1 MELLQN
7 INASLRMLCSFVFS
21 ANKKIMVAIMRSTKT
36 NAMEAIMK
44 KFMGIATAAV
54 FGLGIFT
61 TSAKAET
68 IVTTDVLNV
77 RENPTTESQVVGK
90 LLDGYKVNVLHTENG
105 WSKVKLN
112 SGKEA
117 FISADYT
124 KDTYYVTANVLN
136 VRAGANTDS
145 EILGKLKKDDVIET
159 TNQVQN
165 DWIQFEYNGQTAYV
179 HVPYLTGKAPVKVQ
193 PVVKAEKVTNVQ
205 DTAKVREAVKAQEAA
220 EAQAKTKAQ
229 EAAKARE
236 AVKAQEAAEAQ
247 ATAKAG
253 EVAKAQETAKAQE
266 AAEAQAAAKAQEV
279 AKAREAA
286 KAQEVAK
293 AREAAKAQE
302 AAEAQAAAKAQEAA
316 KAREA
321 AEAQAA
327 KAQEAAEAR
336 EAAKAQEAAEAR
348 EAAKA
353 QEAAKAR
360 EAAKAQKPATQ
371 QPVAKETETSAP
383 SSSRELRVEATAYTA
398 DPLENGYKAGDQ
410 VKSAM
415 GHNLT
420 ANPNMKLIAVD
431 PSVIPLGS
439 KVWVEGYGVAIAGDT
454 GGAIKGN
461 KIDVLMPDKGT
472 SSNWGRKTV
481 TVKVLN

>member
-1 MELLQN
+1 
-7 INASLRMLCSFVFS
+7 
-21 ANKKIMVAIMRSTKT
+21 MRSTKT

-77 RENPTTESQVVGK
+77 RENPTTESKVVGK

-145 EILGKLKKDDVIET
+145 EILGKLKQDDVIET
-159 TNQVQN
+159 THQVQN
-165 DWIQFEYNGQTAYV
+165 DWIQFEYNGKTAYV

-193 PVVKAEKVTNVQ
+193 PVVKAEKTTKVQ
-205 DTAKVREAVKAQEAA
+205 DTAKAVEATKAREVAETQAKAKAEEATKAREAA
-220 EAQAKTKAQ
+220 EAQAEAKAQ

-236 AVKAQEAAEAQ
+236 AAKAGAEAKAQAAAEAQ
-247 ATAKAG
+247 AEAKA
-253 EVAKAQETAKAQE
+253 EE
-266 AAEAQAAAKAQEV
+266 A
-279 AKAREAA
+279 
-286 KAQEVAK
+286 AK

-302 AAEAQAAAKAQEAA
+302 AAEAQAEAKAEEAAKAREAAKAQEAA
-316 KAREA
+316 K
-321 AEAQAA
+321 
-327 KAQEAAEAR
+327 AR

-353 QEAAKAR
+353 QEAAEAR

-383 SSSRELRVEATAYTA
+383 SSSRELRVVATAYTA

-410 VKSAM
+410 VKSAL

>member
-7 INASLRMLCSFVFS
+7 INAPLRKLCNSMFF

-77 RENPTTESQVVGK
+77 RENPTTESKVVGK

-145 EILGKLKKDDVIET
+145 EILGKLKQDDVIET
-159 TNQVQN
+159 THQVEN
-165 DWIQFEYNGQTAYV
+165 DWIQFEYNGKTAYV

-193 PVVKAEKVTNVQ
+193 PAVKVEKTTKVQ
-205 DTAKVREAVKAQEAA
+205 DTAKTVAATKAREVAETQAKAQEA
-220 EAQAKTKAQ
+220 TKA
-229 EAAKARE
+229 R
-236 AVKAQEAAEAQ
+236 
-247 ATAKAG
+247 
-253 EVAKAQETAKAQE
+253 E
-266 AAEAQAAAKAQEV
+266 AAEAQAAAKAE
-279 AKAREAA
+279 E
-286 KAQEVAK
+286 
-293 AREAAKAQE
+293 
-302 AAEAQAAAKAQEAA
+302 AAKAQEAA

-321 AEAQAA
+321 AEAQAEA
-327 KAQEAAEAR
+327 KAQEAAKAR
-336 EAAKAQEAAEAR
+336 EAAKAQEAAEAQA
-348 EAAKA
+348 AAKA

-383 SSSRELRVEATAYTA
+383 SSSRELRVVATAYTA

>member
-1 MELLQN
+1 
-7 INASLRMLCSFVFS
+7 
-21 ANKKIMVAIMRSTKT
+21 
-36 NAMEAIMK
+36 MK

-77 RENPTTESQVVGK
+77 RENPTTESKVVGK

-105 WSKVKLN
+105 WSKVQLN

-159 TNQVQN
+159 THQVQN
-165 DWIQFEYNGQTAYV
+165 DWIQFEYNGKTAYV

-193 PVVKAEKVTNVQ
+193 PVAKVEKTTTVQ
-205 DTAKVREAVKAQEAA
+205 DTAKVREAAKAQEVAETQAKAKAQEATKAREAA
-220 EAQAKTKAQ
+220 EAQAEVKAQ

-236 AVKAQEAAEAQ
+236 AAKAQAEAKAQADAEAQAETKAQEA
-247 ATAKAG
+247 
-253 EVAKAQETAKAQE
+253 
-266 AAEAQAAAKAQEV
+266 
-279 AKAREAA
+279 
-286 KAQEVAK
+286 AK

-316 KAREA
+316 KAQ
-321 AEAQAA
+321 AEA
-327 KAQEAAEAR
+327 KAQADAEAR
-336 EAAKAQEAAEAR
+336 EAAKAQEAAAEAR
-348 EAAKA
+348 KAAKA
-353 QEAAKAR
+353 QEAADR
-360 EAAKAQKPATQ
+360 EAANKVQKPATQ
-371 QPVAKETETSAP
+371 QPVAKETEKNTQ
-383 SSSRELRVEATAYTA
+383 SSSREFQVVATAYTA

-410 VKSAM
+410 VKSAL

-472 SSNWGRKTV
+472 SSSWGRKTV

>member
-7 INASLRMLCSFVFS
+7 INAPLRKLCNFMFF

-77 RENPTTESQVVGK
+77 RENPTTESKVVGK

-105 WSKVKLN
+105 WSKVQLN

-159 TNQVQN
+159 THQVQN
-165 DWIQFEYNGQTAYV
+165 DWIQFEYNGKTAYV

-193 PVVKAEKVTNVQ
+193 PVAKVEKTTTVQ
-205 DTAKVREAVKAQEAA
+205 DTAKAQEVAKTQAKAQEATKAREAA
-220 EAQAKTKAQ
+220 EAQAEVKAQ

-236 AVKAQEAAEAQ
+236 AAKAQEEASAQADAEAQAETKAQEA
-247 ATAKAG
+247 
-253 EVAKAQETAKAQE
+253 
-266 AAEAQAAAKAQEV
+266 
-279 AKAREAA
+279 
-286 KAQEVAK
+286 AK

-316 KAREA
+316 KAQ
-321 AEAQAA
+321 AEA
-327 KAQEAAEAR
+327 KAQADAEAR
-336 EAAKAQEAAEAR
+336 EAAKAQEAAVEAR
-348 EAAKA
+348 KAAKA
-353 QEAAKAR
+353 QEAADRKAAKAQEAADR
-360 EAAKAQKPATQ
+360 EAANKVQKPATQ
-371 QPVAKETETSAP
+371 QPVAKETEKNTQ
-383 SSSRELRVEATAYTA
+383 SSSREFQVVATAYTA

-410 VKSAM
+410 VKSAL

-472 SSNWGRKTV
+472 SSSWGRKTV

>member
-145 EILGKLKKDDVIET
+145 EILGKLKQDDVIET
-159 TNQVQN
+159 THEVQN
-165 DWIQFEYNGQTAYV
+165 DWIQFEYNGKTAYV

-193 PVVKAEKVTNVQ
+193 PAVKVEKAIKVQ
-205 DTAKVREAVKAQEAA
+205 DTAKVREAVKAGELAETQAKAKAQEATKAREAA
-220 EAQAKTKAQ
+220 EAQAEVKAQ

-236 AVKAQEAAEAQ
+236 AAKAQAEVKAQADAEAQ
-247 ATAKAG
+247 A
-253 EVAKAQETAKAQE
+253 EAKAQE
-266 AAEAQAAAKAQEV
+266 A
-279 AKAREAA
+279 
-286 KAQEVAK
+286 AK

-321 AEAQAA
+321 AKAQAD
-327 KAQEAAEAR
+327 AEAR
-336 EAAKAQEAAEAR
+336 EAAKAQEAAAEAR
-348 EAAKA
+348 KAAKA
-353 QEAAKAR
+353 QEAADR
-360 EAAKAQKPATQ
+360 EAANKAQKPATQ
-371 QPVAKETETSAP
+371 QPVAKETEKNTQ
-383 SSSRELRVEATAYTA
+383 SSSREFQVVATAYTA

-472 SSNWGRKTV
+472 SSNWGRQTV
-481 TVKVLN
+481 TVKILN

>member
-7 INASLRMLCSFVFS
+7 INAPLRKLCNFMFF

-77 RENPTTESQVVGK
+77 RENPTTESKVVGK

-105 WSKVKLN
+105 WSKVQLN

-159 TNQVQN
+159 THQVQN
-165 DWIQFEYNGQTAYV
+165 DWIQFEYNGKTAYV

-193 PVVKAEKVTNVQ
+193 PVAKVEKTTTVQ
-205 DTAKVREAVKAQEAA
+205 DTAKVSETVKVQEVIKTKEAPKTSEANQATENARKVAEQKAEQKAEQEQENAKLAQQKAA
-220 EAQAKTKAQ
+220 EQKAEQEQENAKLAQQK
-229 EAAKARE
+229 
-236 AVKAQEAAEAQ
+236 AAEQKAEQEQENARKLAQ
-247 ATAKAG
+247 QK
-253 EVAKAQETAKAQE
+253 
-266 AAEAQAAAKAQEV
+266 AAEQEQENARKLAQQK
-279 AKAREAA
+279 
-286 KAQEVAK
+286 
-293 AREAAKAQE
+293 
-302 AAEAQAAAKAQEAA
+302 AAEQKAKQEQENAKLAQQKV
-316 KAREA
+316 
-321 AEAQAA
+321 AE
-327 KAQEAAEAR
+327 
-336 EAAKAQEAAEAR
+336 
-348 EAAKA
+348 
-353 QEAAKAR
+353 
-360 EAAKAQKPATQ
+360 QKEK
-371 QPVAKETETSAP
+371 QPVAKETEKNTQ
-383 SSSRELRVEATAYTA
+383 SSSREFQVVATAYTA

-410 VKSAM
+410 VKSAL

-472 SSNWGRKTV
+472 SSSWGRKTV

>member
-1 MELLQN
+1 
-7 INASLRMLCSFVFS
+7 
-21 ANKKIMVAIMRSTKT
+21 
-36 NAMEAIMK
+36 MK

-77 RENPTTESQVVGK
+77 RENPTTESKVVGK

-145 EILGKLKKDDVIET
+145 EILGKLKQDDVIET
-159 TNQVQN
+159 THEVQN
-165 DWIQFEYNGQTAYV
+165 DWIQFEYNGKTAYV

-193 PVVKAEKVTNVQ
+193 PAVKVEKAIKVQ
-205 DTAKVREAVKAQEAA
+205 DTAKVREAVKAGEVAETQAKAKAEEATKAREVA
-220 EAQAKTKAQ
+220 EAQAEVKAQ

-236 AVKAQEAAEAQ
+236 EAKAQADAEAQ
-247 ATAKAG
+247 AEAKA
-253 EVAKAQETAKAQE
+253 EEAAKAREEAK
-266 AAEAQAAAKAQEV
+266 AQAAAEV
-279 AKAREAA
+279 
-286 KAQEVAK
+286 
-293 AREAAKAQE
+293 
-302 AAEAQAAAKAQEAA
+302 QAAAKAQEAA

-321 AEAQAA
+321 AKAQAD
-327 KAQEAAEAR
+327 AEAR

-348 EAAKA
+348 ETAKA
-353 QEAAKAR
+353 Q

-371 QPVAKETETSAP
+371 KPVAKETETSTP
-383 SSSRELRVEATAYTA
+383 SSSRELRVVATAYTA

-410 VKSAM
+410 VKSAL

-481 TVKVLN
+481 TVKILN

>member
-7 INASLRMLCSFVFS
+7 INDPLRKLCNFMFF

-77 RENPTTESQVVGK
+77 RENPTTESKVVGK

-145 EILGKLKKDDVIET
+145 EILGKLKQDDVIET
-159 TNQVQN
+159 THQVEN
-165 DWIQFEYNGQTAYV
+165 DWIQFEYNGKTAYV

-193 PVVKAEKVTNVQ
+193 PAVKVEKTTKVQ
-205 DTAKVREAVKAQEAA
+205 DTAKTVAATKAREVAETQAKAQEA
-220 EAQAKTKAQ
+220 TKA
-229 EAAKARE
+229 R
-236 AVKAQEAAEAQ
+236 
-247 ATAKAG
+247 
-253 EVAKAQETAKAQE
+253 E
-266 AAEAQAAAKAQEV
+266 AAEAQAAAKAEEA
-279 AKAREAA
+279 AKARE
-286 KAQEVAK
+286 
-293 AREAAKAQE
+293 
-302 AAEAQAAAKAQEAA
+302 AAKAQEAA

-321 AEAQAA
+321 AEAQAEA
-327 KAQEAAEAR
+327 KAQEAAKAR
-336 EAAKAQEAAEAR
+336 EAAKAQEAAEAQAEAKAQEAAKAR
-348 EAAKA
+348 EAAKAQEAAEAQAAAKA

-383 SSSRELRVEATAYTA
+383 SSSRELRVVATAYTA

>member
-1 MELLQN
+1 
-7 INASLRMLCSFVFS
+7 
-21 ANKKIMVAIMRSTKT
+21 MRSTKT

-77 RENPTTESQVVGK
+77 RENPTTESKVVGK

-145 EILGKLKKDDVIET
+145 EILGKLKQDDVIET
-159 TNQVQN
+159 THEVQN
-165 DWIQFEYNGQTAYV
+165 DWIQFEYNGKTAYV

-193 PVVKAEKVTNVQ
+193 PAVKVEKAIKVQ
-205 DTAKVREAVKAQEAA
+205 DTAKVREAVKAGEVAETQAKAKAEEATKAREVA
-220 EAQAKTKAQ
+220 EAQAEVKAQ

-236 AVKAQEAAEAQ
+236 EAKAQASAKAQADAEAQ
-247 ATAKAG
+247 A
-253 EVAKAQETAKAQE
+253 
-266 AAEAQAAAKAQEV
+266 EAQAEAKAE
-279 AKAREAA
+279 EAA
-286 KAQEVAK
+286 KAQA
-293 AREAAKAQE
+293 
-302 AAEAQAAAKAQEAA
+302 AAEVQAAAKAQEAA

-321 AEAQAA
+321 AKAQAD
-327 KAQEAAEAR
+327 AEAR

-348 EAAKA
+348 ETAKA
-353 QEAAKAR
+353 Q

-371 QPVAKETETSAP
+371 KPVAKETETSTP
-383 SSSRELRVEATAYTA
+383 SSSRELRVVATAYTA

-410 VKSAM
+410 VKSAL

-481 TVKVLN
+481 TVKILN

>member
-1 MELLQN
+1 
-7 INASLRMLCSFVFS
+7 
-21 ANKKIMVAIMRSTKT
+21 
-36 NAMEAIMK
+36 MK

-77 RENPTTESQVVGK
+77 RENPTTESKVVGK

-145 EILGKLKKDDVIET
+145 EILGKLKQDDVIET
-159 TNQVQN
+159 THQVEN
-165 DWIQFEYNGQTAYV
+165 DWIQFEYNGKTAYV

-193 PVVKAEKVTNVQ
+193 PAVKVEKTTKVQ
-205 DTAKVREAVKAQEAA
+205 DTAKTVAATKAREVAETQAKAQEA
-220 EAQAKTKAQ
+220 TKA
-229 EAAKARE
+229 R
-236 AVKAQEAAEAQ
+236 
-247 ATAKAG
+247 
-253 EVAKAQETAKAQE
+253 E
-266 AAEAQAAAKAQEV
+266 AAEAQAAAKAEEA

-286 KAQEVAK
+286 KAQAEAKAQAAAEAQAEAKAQEAAK

-316 KAREA
+316 KAP
-321 AEAQAA
+321 
-327 KAQEAAEAR
+327 
-336 EAAKAQEAAEAR
+336 EAAKAQEAAE
-348 EAAKA
+348 A

-371 QPVAKETETSAP
+371 QPVVKETETSAP
-383 SSSRELRVEATAYTA
+383 SSSRELRVVATAYTA

>member
-7 INASLRMLCSFVFS
+7 INAPLRKLCNFMFF

-77 RENPTTESQVVGK
+77 RENPTTESKVVGK

-105 WSKVKLN
+105 WSKVQLN

-136 VRAGANTDS
+136 VRASANTDS

-159 TNQVQN
+159 AHQVQN
-165 DWIQFEYNGQTAYV
+165 DWIQFEYNGKTAYV

-193 PVVKAEKVTNVQ
+193 PVAKVEKTTNVQ
-205 DTAKVREAVKAQEAA
+205 DTAKVREAVKAQEVAETQAKAKAQEATKAREAA
-220 EAQAKTKAQ
+220 EAQAEVKAQ

-236 AVKAQEAAEAQ
+236 AAKAQAEAKAQADAEAQAETKAQEA
-247 ATAKAG
+247 
-253 EVAKAQETAKAQE
+253 
-266 AAEAQAAAKAQEV
+266 
-279 AKAREAA
+279 
-286 KAQEVAK
+286 AK

-316 KAREA
+316 
-321 AEAQAA
+321 
-327 KAQEAAEAR
+327 EAR
-336 EAAKAQEAAEAR
+336 EAAKAQEA
-348 EAAKA
+348 KA
-353 QEAAKAR
+353 QEAAEAR

-383 SSSRELRVEATAYTA
+383 SSSRELRVVATAYTA

-410 VKSAM
+410 VKSAL

-472 SSNWGRKTV
+472 SSSWGRKTV

>member
-7 INASLRMLCSFVFS
+7 INDPLRMLCSFVFS

-145 EILGKLKKDDVIET
+145 EILGKLKQDDVIET
-159 TNQVQN
+159 THQVQN
-165 DWIQFEYNGQTAYV
+165 DWIQFEYNGKTAYV

-193 PVVKAEKVTNVQ
+193 PAVKVEKTIKVQ
-205 DTAKVREAVKAQEAA
+205 DTAKAVEA
-220 EAQAKTKAQ
+220 T
-229 EAAKARE
+229 KARE
-236 AVKAQEAAEAQ
+236 VAETQ
-247 ATAKAG
+247 AKAK
-253 EVAKAQETAKAQE
+253 VVE
-266 AAEAQAAAKAQEV
+266 AT
-279 AKAREAA
+279 KAR
-286 KAQEVAK
+286 
-293 AREAAKAQE
+293 E

-321 AEAQAA
+321 AKAQAEAKAQAAAEAQAEAKAQEAAKAREAA
-327 KAQEAAEAR
+327 KAQEAAEAQAEAKAQEAAKAR

-353 QEAAKAR
+353 QEAAEAR

-383 SSSRELRVEATAYTA
+383 SSSRELQVVATAYTA

-410 VKSAM
+410 VKSAL

-454 GGAIKGN
+454 GGAIKGH

>member
-1 MELLQN
+1 
-7 INASLRMLCSFVFS
+7 
-21 ANKKIMVAIMRSTKT
+21 
-36 NAMEAIMK
+36 MK

-68 IVTTDVLNV
+68 FVTTDVLNV
-77 RENPTTESQVVGK
+77 RENPTTESKVVGK

-145 EILGKLKKDDVIET
+145 EILGKLKQDDVIET
-159 TNQVQN
+159 THQVEN
-165 DWIQFEYNGQTAYV
+165 GWIQFEYNGKTAYV

-193 PVVKAEKVTNVQ
+193 PVVKAEKTTTVQ
-205 DTAKVREAVKAQEAA
+205 DTAKAVATTKAREVAETQAKAKAEEATKAREAAEAQAAAKAREAAKAQETAKAQAEAKAQEAA
-220 EAQAKTKAQ
+220 EAQAEAKAQ

-236 AVKAQEAAEAQ
+236 A
-247 ATAKAG
+247 
-253 EVAKAQETAKAQE
+253 AKAQA
-266 AAEAQAAAKAQEV
+266 V
-279 AKAREAA
+279 
-286 KAQEVAK
+286 
-293 AREAAKAQE
+293 
-302 AAEAQAAAKAQEAA
+302 AEAQAAAKAQEAA

-321 AEAQAA
+321 A

-336 EAAKAQEAAEAR
+336 EAAQAVAEAQA
-348 EAAKA
+348 EAKA

-383 SSSRELRVEATAYTA
+383 SSSRELRTA

-410 VKSAM
+410 VKSAL

-472 SSNWGRKTV
+472 SSSWGRKTV

>member
-1 MELLQN
+1 M
-7 INASLRMLCSFVFS
+7 FF
-21 ANKKIMVAIMRSTKT
+21 ANKKIMIAIMRSTKT

-68 IVTTDVLNV
+68 FVTTDVLNV
-77 RENPTTESQVVGK
+77 RENPTTESKVVGK

-145 EILGKLKKDDVIET
+145 EILGKLKQDDVIET
-159 TNQVQN
+159 THQVEN
-165 DWIQFEYNGQTAYV
+165 GWIQFEYNGKTAYV

-193 PVVKAEKVTNVQ
+193 PVVKAEKTTTVQ
-205 DTAKVREAVKAQEAA
+205 DTAKAVATTKAREVAETQAKAKAEEATKAREAAEAQAAAKAREAAKAQETAKAQAEAKAQEAA
-220 EAQAKTKAQ
+220 EAQAEAKAQ

-236 AVKAQEAAEAQ
+236 A
-247 ATAKAG
+247 
-253 EVAKAQETAKAQE
+253 AKAQA
-266 AAEAQAAAKAQEV
+266 V
-279 AKAREAA
+279 
-286 KAQEVAK
+286 
-293 AREAAKAQE
+293 
-302 AAEAQAAAKAQEAA
+302 AEAQAAAKAQEAA

-321 AEAQAA
+321 A
-327 KAQEAAEAR
+327 KAQEAA
-336 EAAKAQEAAEAR
+336 QAE
-348 EAAKA
+348 AKA

-383 SSSRELRVEATAYTA
+383 SSSRELRVVATAYTA

-410 VKSAM
+410 VKSAL

>member
-7 INASLRMLCSFVFS
+7 INAPLRKLCNSMFF

-77 RENPTTESQVVGK
+77 RENPTTESKVVGK

-145 EILGKLKKDDVIET
+145 EILGKLKQDDVIET
-159 TNQVQN
+159 THQVEN
-165 DWIQFEYNGQTAYV
+165 DWIQFEYNGKTAYV

-193 PVVKAEKVTNVQ
+193 PAVKVEKTTKVQ
-205 DTAKVREAVKAQEAA
+205 DTAKTVAATKAREVAETQAKAQEATKAREAA
-220 EAQAKTKAQ
+220 EAQAAAKAEEAAKAREAAKAQAEAKAQAAAEAQAEAKAQ

-236 AVKAQEAAEAQ
+236 A
-247 ATAKAG
+247 
-253 EVAKAQETAKAQE
+253 AKAQA
-266 AAEAQAAAKAQEV
+266 
-279 AKAREAA
+279 
-286 KAQEVAK
+286 
-293 AREAAKAQE
+293 

-321 AEAQAA
+321 A
-327 KAQEAAEAR
+327 KAQEAAE
-336 EAAKAQEAAEAR
+336 
-348 EAAKA
+348 A

-371 QPVAKETETSAP
+371 QPVVKETETSAP
-383 SSSRELRVEATAYTA
+383 SSSRELRVVATAYTA

>member
-7 INASLRMLCSFVFS
+7 INAPLRKLCNFMFF

-77 RENPTTESQVVGK
+77 RENPTTESKVVGK

-105 WSKVKLN
+105 WSKVQLN

-159 TNQVQN
+159 THQVQN
-165 DWIQFEYNGQTAYV
+165 DWIQFEYNGKTAYV

-193 PVVKAEKVTNVQ
+193 PVAKVEKTTTVQ
-205 DTAKVREAVKAQEAA
+205 DTAKVREAAKAQEVAETQAKAKAQEATKAREAAEAQAEVKAQEAA
-220 EAQAKTKAQ
+220 KARETAKAQEAAKAQADAEAQAEVKAQ

-236 AVKAQEAAEAQ
+236 A
-247 ATAKAG
+247 
-253 EVAKAQETAKAQE
+253 AKAQAD
-266 AAEAQAAAKAQEV
+266 
-279 AKAREAA
+279 
-286 KAQEVAK
+286 
-293 AREAAKAQE
+293 
-302 AAEAQAAAKAQEAA
+302 AEAQAAAKAQEAA

-321 AEAQAA
+321 AKAQEA

-336 EAAKAQEAAEAR
+336 EAAKAQEAKAQEAAEAR

-353 QEAAKAR
+353 Q
-360 EAAKAQKPATQ
+360 KPGTQ

-383 SSSRELRVEATAYTA
+383 SSSRELRVVATAYTA

-410 VKSAM
+410 VKSAL

-472 SSNWGRKTV
+472 SSSWGRKTV

>member
-145 EILGKLKKDDVIET
+145 AILGKLKKDDVIET
-159 TNQVQN
+159 THQVQN

-179 HVPYLTGKAPVKVQ
+179 HIPYLTGKAPVKVQ

-205 DTAKVREAVKAQEAA
+205 DTAKVREAVKA
-220 EAQAKTKAQ
+220 
-229 EAAKARE
+229 
-236 AVKAQEAAEAQ
+236 
-247 ATAKAG
+247 G
-253 EVAKAQETAKAQE
+253 EVAETQAKAKAQE
-266 AAEAQAAAKAQEV
+266 AT
-279 AKAREAA
+279 KAREAA
-286 KAQEVAK
+286 ETQAEAKAQEAAK

-302 AAEAQAAAKAQEAA
+302 ATEAAKAQAEAKAQEAAKAREAAKAQAEAEAQAEAKAQEAAKAREAAKAQEAA

-321 AEAQAA
+321 A
-327 KAQEAAEAR
+327 KAEEAAEAR
-336 EAAKAQEAAEAR
+336 EAAKAGEAAEAR
-348 EAAKA
+348 EAARA

-383 SSSRELRVEATAYTA
+383 SSSRELRVQATAYTA

-481 TVKVLN
+481 TVKILN

>member
-7 INASLRMLCSFVFS
+7 INAPLRKLCNFMFF

-77 RENPTTESQVVGK
+77 RENPTTESKVVGK

-105 WSKVKLN
+105 WSKVQLN

-159 TNQVQN
+159 THQVQN
-165 DWIQFEYNGQTAYV
+165 DWIQFEYNGKIAYV

-193 PVVKAEKVTNVQ
+193 PVVKVEKTTNVQ
-205 DTAKVREAVKAQEAA
+205 DTAKVREAVKAQEVAETQAKAKAQEATKAREAA
-220 EAQAKTKAQ
+220 EAQAEVKAQ

-236 AVKAQEAAEAQ
+236 AAKAQAEAKAQADAEAQAETKAQEA
-247 ATAKAG
+247 
-253 EVAKAQETAKAQE
+253 
-266 AAEAQAAAKAQEV
+266 
-279 AKAREAA
+279 
-286 KAQEVAK
+286 AK

-316 KAREA
+316 KAQ
-321 AEAQAA
+321 AEA
-327 KAQEAAEAR
+327 KAQADAEAR
-336 EAAKAQEAAEAR
+336 EAAKAQEAAAEAR
-348 EAAKA
+348 KAAKA
-353 QEAAKAR
+353 QEAADR
-360 EAAKAQKPATQ
+360 EAANKVQKPATQ
-371 QPVAKETETSAP
+371 QPVAKETEKNTQ
-383 SSSRELRVEATAYTA
+383 SSSREFQVVATAYTA

-410 VKSAM
+410 VKSAL

-472 SSNWGRKTV
+472 SSSWGRKTV

>member
-7 INASLRMLCSFVFS
+7 INDPLRKLCNFMFF

-68 IVTTDVLNV
+68 FVTTDVLNV
-77 RENPTTESQVVGK
+77 RENPTTESKVVGK

-145 EILGKLKKDDVIET
+145 EILGKLKQDDVIET
-159 TNQVQN
+159 THQVEN
-165 DWIQFEYNGQTAYV
+165 GWIQFEYNGKTAYV

-193 PVVKAEKVTNVQ
+193 PVVKAEKTTTVQ
-205 DTAKVREAVKAQEAA
+205 DTAKAVATTKAREVAETQAKAKAEEATKAREAAETQAKAKAREAAKAQETAKAQAEAKAQEAA
-220 EAQAKTKAQ
+220 EAQAEAKAQ

-236 AVKAQEAAEAQ
+236 A
-247 ATAKAG
+247 
-253 EVAKAQETAKAQE
+253 AKAQA
-266 AAEAQAAAKAQEV
+266 V
-279 AKAREAA
+279 
-286 KAQEVAK
+286 
-293 AREAAKAQE
+293 
-302 AAEAQAAAKAQEAA
+302 AEAQAAAKAQEAA

-321 AEAQAA
+321 AEA
-327 KAQEAAEAR
+327 R
-336 EAAKAQEAAEAR
+336 EAAQAVAEAQA
-348 EAAKA
+348 EAKA

-383 SSSRELRVEATAYTA
+383 SSSRELRVVATAYTA

-410 VKSAM
+410 VKSAL

>member
-7 INASLRMLCSFVFS
+7 INAPLRKLCNFMFF

-77 RENPTTESQVVGK
+77 RENPTTESKVVGK

-105 WSKVKLN
+105 WSKVQLN

-159 TNQVQN
+159 THQVQN
-165 DWIQFEYNGQTAYV
+165 DWIQFEYNGKTAYV

-193 PVVKAEKVTNVQ
+193 PVVKVEKTTTVQ
-205 DTAKVREAVKAQEAA
+205 DTAKVREAVKAQEVAETQAKAKAQEATKAREAA
-220 EAQAKTKAQ
+220 EAQAEVKAQ

-236 AVKAQEAAEAQ
+236 AAKAQAEAKAQADAEAQAETKAQEA
-247 ATAKAG
+247 
-253 EVAKAQETAKAQE
+253 
-266 AAEAQAAAKAQEV
+266 
-279 AKAREAA
+279 
-286 KAQEVAK
+286 AK

-316 KAREA
+316 KAQ
-321 AEAQAA
+321 AEA
-327 KAQEAAEAR
+327 KAQADAEAR
-336 EAAKAQEAAEAR
+336 EAAKAQEAAAEAR
-348 EAAKA
+348 KAAKA
-353 QEAAKAR
+353 QEAADR
-360 EAAKAQKPATQ
+360 EAANKVQKPATQ
-371 QPVAKETETSAP
+371 QPVAKETEKNTQ
-383 SSSRELRVEATAYTA
+383 SSSREFQVVATAYTA

-410 VKSAM
+410 VKSAL

-472 SSNWGRKTV
+472 SSSWGRKTV

>member
-7 INASLRMLCSFVFS
+7 INAPLRKLCNFMFF

-77 RENPTTESQVVGK
+77 RENPTTESKVVGK

-145 EILGKLKKDDVIET
+145 EILGKLKQDDVIET
-159 TNQVQN
+159 THQVEN
-165 DWIQFEYNGQTAYV
+165 DWIQFEYNGKTAYV

-193 PVVKAEKVTNVQ
+193 PAVKVEKTTKVQ
-205 DTAKVREAVKAQEAA
+205 DTAKTVAATKAREVAETQAKAQEA
-220 EAQAKTKAQ
+220 TKA
-229 EAAKARE
+229 R
-236 AVKAQEAAEAQ
+236 
-247 ATAKAG
+247 
-253 EVAKAQETAKAQE
+253 E
-266 AAEAQAAAKAQEV
+266 AAEAQAAAKAEEA

-286 KAQEVAK
+286 KAQAEAKAQAAAEAQAEAKAQEAAK

-321 AEAQAA
+321 A
-327 KAQEAAEAR
+327 KAQEAAE
-336 EAAKAQEAAEAR
+336 
-348 EAAKA
+348 A

-360 EAAKAQKPATQ
+360 EAAKAQRPATQ
-371 QPVAKETETSAP
+371 QPVVKETETSAP
-383 SSSRELRVEATAYTA
+383 SSSRELRVVATAYTA

>member
-1 MELLQN
+1 M
-7 INASLRMLCSFVFS
+7 FF

-77 RENPTTESQVVGK
+77 RENPTTESKVVGK

-124 KDTYYVTANVLN
+124 KDIYYVTANVLN

-145 EILGKLKKDDVIET
+145 EILGKLKQDDVIET
-159 TNQVQN
+159 THQVEN
-165 DWIQFEYNGQTAYV
+165 GWIQFEYNGKTAYV

-193 PVVKAEKVTNVQ
+193 PVVKAEKTTKVQ
-205 DTAKVREAVKAQEAA
+205 DTAKIRETVKAGEVA
-220 EAQAKTKAQ
+220 EAQAKAKAG

-236 AVKAQEAAEAQ
+236 AAAAQ
-247 ATAKAG
+247 AEAKAG
-253 EVAKAQETAKAQE
+253 
-266 AAEAQAAAKAQEV
+266 
-279 AKAREAA
+279 
-286 KAQEVAK
+286 
-293 AREAAKAQE
+293 
-302 AAEAQAAAKAQEAA
+302 EAA

-321 AEAQAA
+321 AETQAEA
-327 KAQEAAEAR
+327 KAG
-336 EAAKAQEAAEAR
+336 
-348 EAAKA
+348 
-353 QEAAKAR
+353 EAAKAR
-360 EAAKAQKPATQ
+360 EAAKAQAEAAAQAAAKAGEAAKAREAAKAQAEAEAKAEEAAKTQKPATQ
-371 QPVAKETETSAP
+371 KPTAKETETSAP
-383 SSSRELRVEATAYTA
+383 SSSRELRVVATAYTA

-410 VKSAM
+410 VKSSL

-481 TVKVLN
+481 TVKILN

>member
-1 MELLQN
+1 
-7 INASLRMLCSFVFS
+7 
-21 ANKKIMVAIMRSTKT
+21 
-36 NAMEAIMK
+36 MK

-77 RENPTTESQVVGK
+77 RENPTTESKVVGK

-145 EILGKLKKDDVIET
+145 EILGKLKQDDVIET
-159 TNQVQN
+159 THQVEN
-165 DWIQFEYNGQTAYV
+165 DWIQFEYNGKTAYV

-193 PVVKAEKVTNVQ
+193 PAVKVEKATKVQ
-205 DTAKVREAVKAQEAA
+205 DTAKAVEATKTREVA
-220 EAQAKTKAQ
+220 ETQAKAKAEEATKA
-229 EAAKARE
+229 R
-236 AVKAQEAAEAQ
+236 EAAEAQ
-247 ATAKAG
+247 ATIKA
-253 EVAKAQETAKAQE
+253 EE
-266 AAEAQAAAKAQEV
+266 A

-286 KAQEVAK
+286 KAQAEAKAQAAAEAEAEAKAQEAAK

-316 KAREA
+316 K
-321 AEAQAA
+321 
-327 KAQEAAEAR
+327 AR

-360 EAAKAQKPATQ
+360 EAAKAQQPATQ

-383 SSSRELRVEATAYTA
+383 SSSRELRVVATAYTA

>member
-7 INASLRMLCSFVFS
+7 INAPLRKLCNFMFF
-21 ANKKIMVAIMRSTKT
+21 ANKKIMVAIMRLTKT

-77 RENPTTESQVVGK
+77 RENPTTESKVVGK

-105 WSKVKLN
+105 WSKVQLN

-136 VRAGANTDS
+136 VRASANTDS

-159 TNQVQN
+159 THQVQN
-165 DWIQFEYNGQTAYV
+165 DWIQFEYNGKTAYV

-193 PVVKAEKVTNVQ
+193 PVVKAEKTTTVQ
-205 DTAKVREAVKAQEAA
+205 DTAKVREAVKAQEVAETQAKAKAQEATKAREAA
-220 EAQAKTKAQ
+220 EAQAEVKAQ

-236 AVKAQEAAEAQ
+236 AAKAQAEAKAQADAEAQ
-247 ATAKAG
+247 A
-253 EVAKAQETAKAQE
+253 EAKAQE
-266 AAEAQAAAKAQEV
+266 A

-286 KAQEVAK
+286 KAQAD
-293 AREAAKAQE
+293 
-302 AAEAQAAAKAQEAA
+302 AEAQAAAKAQEAA

-321 AEAQAA
+321 AKAQADAEAQAA

-336 EAAKAQEAAEAR
+336 EAAKAKEAV
-348 EAAKA
+348 
-353 QEAAKAR
+353 
-360 EAAKAQKPATQ
+360 KAQKPATQ
-371 QPVAKETETSAP
+371 QPVVKETETSAP
-383 SSSRELRVEATAYTA
+383 SSSRELRVVATAYTA

-410 VKSAM
+410 VKSAL

-472 SSNWGRKTV
+472 SSSWGRKTV

>member
-7 INASLRMLCSFVFS
+7 INAPLRKLCNYMFF

-77 RENPTTESQVVGK
+77 RENPTTESKVVGK

-105 WSKVKLN
+105 WSKVQLN

-159 TNQVQN
+159 THQVQN
-165 DWIQFEYNGQTAYV
+165 DWIQFEYNGKTAYV

-193 PVVKAEKVTNVQ
+193 PVVKVEKTTNVQ
-205 DTAKVREAVKAQEAA
+205 DTAKVREAVKAQEVAETQAKAKAQEATKAREAA
-220 EAQAKTKAQ
+220 EAQAEVKAQEAAKAREAAKAQAEAKAQADAEAQAETKAQ

-236 AVKAQEAAEAQ
+236 A
-247 ATAKAG
+247 
-253 EVAKAQETAKAQE
+253 AKAQA
-266 AAEAQAAAKAQEV
+266 
-279 AKAREAA
+279 
-286 KAQEVAK
+286 
-293 AREAAKAQE
+293 

-316 KAREA
+316 KAQAEAKAQEAA
-321 AEAQAA
+321 AEARKAA
-327 KAQEAAEAR
+327 KAQEAADR
-336 EAAKAQEAAEAR
+336 EAANKV
-348 EAAKA
+348 
-353 QEAAKAR
+353 
-360 EAAKAQKPATQ
+360 QKPATQ
-371 QPVAKETETSAP
+371 QPVAKETEKNTQ
-383 SSSRELRVEATAYTA
+383 SSSREFQVVATAYTA

-410 VKSAM
+410 VKSAL

-472 SSNWGRKTV
+472 SSSWGRKTV

>member
-7 INASLRMLCSFVFS
+7 INAPLRKLCNYMFF

-77 RENPTTESQVVGK
+77 RENPTTESKVVGK

-105 WSKVKLN
+105 WSKVQLN

-159 TNQVQN
+159 THQVQN
-165 DWIQFEYNGQTAYV
+165 DWIQFEYNGKTAYV

-193 PVVKAEKVTNVQ
+193 PVVKVEKTTNVQ
-205 DTAKVREAVKAQEAA
+205 DTAKVREAVKAQEVAETQAKAKAQEATKAREAAEAQEATKAREAA
-220 EAQAKTKAQ
+220 EAQAEVKAQEAAKAREAAKAQAEAKAQADAEAQAETKAQ

-236 AVKAQEAAEAQ
+236 A
-247 ATAKAG
+247 
-253 EVAKAQETAKAQE
+253 AKAQA
-266 AAEAQAAAKAQEV
+266 
-279 AKAREAA
+279 
-286 KAQEVAK
+286 
-293 AREAAKAQE
+293 

-316 KAREA
+316 KAQ
-321 AEAQAA
+321 AEA
-327 KAQEAAEAR
+327 KAQADAEAR
-336 EAAKAQEAAEAR
+336 EAAKAQEAAAEAR
-348 EAAKA
+348 KAAKA
-353 QEAAKAR
+353 QEAADR
-360 EAAKAQKPATQ
+360 EAANKVQKPATQ
-371 QPVAKETETSAP
+371 QPVAKETEKNTQ
-383 SSSRELRVEATAYTA
+383 SSSHEFQVVATAYTA

-410 VKSAM
+410 VKSAL

-472 SSNWGRKTV
+472 SSSWGRKTV

>member
-7 INASLRMLCSFVFS
+7 INDPLRNLCNFMFS

-77 RENPTTESQVVGK
+77 RENPTTESKVVGK

-145 EILGKLKKDDVIET
+145 EILGKLKQDDVIET
-159 TNQVQN
+159 THQVEN
-165 DWIQFEYNGQTAYV
+165 DWIQFEYNGKTAYV

-193 PVVKAEKVTNVQ
+193 PAVKVEKATKVQNTAKAVEATKAREVAETQAKAKAE
-205 DTAKVREAVKAQEAA
+205 EATKAREAA
-220 EAQAKTKAQ
+220 EAQA
-229 EAAKARE
+229 E
-236 AVKAQEAAEAQ
+236 
-247 ATAKAG
+247 
-253 EVAKAQETAKAQE
+253 
-266 AAEAQAAAKAQEV
+266 AKAQEV

-286 KAQEVAK
+286 KAQAEAKAQEAAK
-293 AREAAKAQE
+293 AREAAKAQAE
-302 AAEAQAAAKAQEAA
+302 AKAQAAAEAQAEAKAQEAAKAREAAKAQAAAEAQAAAKAQEAA
-316 KAREA
+316 K
-321 AEAQAA
+321 
-327 KAQEAAEAR
+327 AR

-383 SSSRELRVEATAYTA
+383 SSSRELRVVATAYTA

>member
-7 INASLRMLCSFVFS
+7 INAPLRKLCNFMFF

-77 RENPTTESQVVGK
+77 RENPTTESKVVGK

-105 WSKVKLN
+105 WSKVQLN

-145 EILGKLKKDDVIET
+145 EILGKLKKDDIIET
-159 TNQVQN
+159 THQVQN
-165 DWIQFEYNGQTAYV
+165 DWIQFEYNGKTAYV

-193 PVVKAEKVTNVQ
+193 PVAKVEKTTTVQ
-205 DTAKVREAVKAQEAA
+205 DTAKASETVKVQEVIKTKEAPKTSEANQATENARKVAEQKAEQEQENAKLAQQKAA
-220 EAQAKTKAQ
+220 EQKAEQEQDNAKLAQQK
-229 EAAKARE
+229 
-236 AVKAQEAAEAQ
+236 AAEQKAEQEQDNARKLAQ
-247 ATAKAG
+247 QK
-253 EVAKAQETAKAQE
+253 
-266 AAEAQAAAKAQEV
+266 AAEQKAEQEQDNARKLAQQK
-279 AKAREAA
+279 
-286 KAQEVAK
+286 
-293 AREAAKAQE
+293 
-302 AAEAQAAAKAQEAA
+302 AAEQKAKQEQENAKLAQQKV
-316 KAREA
+316 
-321 AEAQAA
+321 AE
-327 KAQEAAEAR
+327 
-336 EAAKAQEAAEAR
+336 
-348 EAAKA
+348 
-353 QEAAKAR
+353 
-360 EAAKAQKPATQ
+360 QKEK
-371 QPVAKETETSAP
+371 QPVAKETEKNTQ
-383 SSSRELRVEATAYTA
+383 SSSREFQVVATAYTA

-410 VKSAM
+410 VKSAL

-472 SSNWGRKTV
+472 SSSWGRKTV

>member
-145 EILGKLKKDDVIET
+145 AILGKLKKDDVIET
-159 TNQVQN
+159 THQVQN

-179 HVPYLTGKAPVKVQ
+179 HIPYLTGKAPVKVQ

-205 DTAKVREAVKAQEAA
+205 DTAKVREAVKA
-220 EAQAKTKAQ
+220 
-229 EAAKARE
+229 
-236 AVKAQEAAEAQ
+236 
-247 ATAKAG
+247 G
-253 EVAKAQETAKAQE
+253 EVAETQAKAKAQE
-266 AAEAQAAAKAQEV
+266 ATKAREVAETQAKAKAQE
-279 AKAREAA
+279 ATKAREAA
-286 KAQEVAK
+286 ETQ
-293 AREAAKAQE
+293 
-302 AAEAQAAAKAQEAA
+302 AEAKAQEAA

-321 AEAQAA
+321 AKAQAATEAATEAAKAQAEA
-327 KAQEAAEAR
+327 KAQEAAKAR
-336 EAAKAQEAAEAR
+336 EAAKAQAAAEAQAEAKAQEAAKAREAAKAQAEAKAQEAAEAR

-383 SSSRELRVEATAYTA
+383 SSSRELRVQATAYTA

-481 TVKVLN
+481 TVKILN

>member
-7 INASLRMLCSFVFS
+7 INEPLRKLCNFMFF

-77 RENPTTESQVVGK
+77 RENPTTESKVVGK

-124 KDTYYVTANVLN
+124 KDTYYVTANILN

-145 EILGKLKKDDVIET
+145 EILGKLKQDDVIET
-159 TNQVQN
+159 THQVEN
-165 DWIQFEYNGQTAYV
+165 GWIQFEYNGKTAYV

-193 PVVKAEKVTNVQ
+193 PVVKAEKTTTVQ
-205 DTAKVREAVKAQEAA
+205 DTAKAVA
-220 EAQAKTKAQ
+220 TT
-229 EAAKARE
+229 KARE
-236 AVKAQEAAEAQ
+236 VAETQ
-247 ATAKAG
+247 
-253 EVAKAQETAKAQE
+253 AKAQAEE
-266 AAEAQAAAKAQEV
+266 AT
-279 AKAREAA
+279 KAR
-286 KAQEVAK
+286 
-293 AREAAKAQE
+293 E

-321 AEAQAA
+321 AKAQAEA
-327 KAQEAAEAR
+327 KAQEAAEA
-336 EAAKAQEAAEAR
+336 QAE
-348 EAAKA
+348 AKA

-360 EAAKAQKPATQ
+360 EAAKAQAEAEAQAAVKAQEAAKAREAAKAQAEAEAQEAAKAREAAKAQAEAEAAAKAQKPATQ

-383 SSSRELRVEATAYTA
+383 SSSRELRVVATAYTA

-410 VKSAM
+410 VKSAL

-461 KIDVLMPDKGT
+461 KIDVLMPDKG
-472 SSNWGRKTV
+472 SSSSWGRKTV

>member
-7 INASLRMLCSFVFS
+7 INAPLRKLCNSMFF

-77 RENPTTESQVVGK
+77 RENPTTESKVVGK

-145 EILGKLKKDDVIET
+145 EILGKLKQDDVIET
-159 TNQVQN
+159 THQVEN
-165 DWIQFEYNGQTAYV
+165 DWIQFEYNGKTAYV

-193 PVVKAEKVTNVQ
+193 PAVKVEKTTKVQ
-205 DTAKVREAVKAQEAA
+205 DTAKTVAATKAREVAETQAKAQEA
-220 EAQAKTKAQ
+220 TKA
-229 EAAKARE
+229 R
-236 AVKAQEAAEAQ
+236 
-247 ATAKAG
+247 
-253 EVAKAQETAKAQE
+253 E
-266 AAEAQAAAKAQEV
+266 AAEAQAAAKAEEA

-286 KAQEVAK
+286 KAGAEAKAQAAAEAQAEAKAQEAAK

-302 AAEAQAAAKAQEAA
+302 AAEAQEAA
-316 KAREA
+316 K
-321 AEAQAA
+321 
-327 KAQEAAEAR
+327 AR

-360 EAAKAQKPATQ
+360 EAAKAQRPATQ
-371 QPVAKETETSAP
+371 QPVVKETETSAP
-383 SSSRELRVEATAYTA
+383 SSSRELRVVATAYTA

>member
-7 INASLRMLCSFVFS
+7 INDPLRMLCSFVFS

-145 EILGKLKKDDVIET
+145 EILGKLKQDDVIET
-159 TNQVQN
+159 THQVQN
-165 DWIQFEYNGQTAYV
+165 DWIQFEYNGKTAYV

-193 PVVKAEKVTNVQ
+193 PAVKVEKTTKVQ
-205 DTAKVREAVKAQEAA
+205 DTAKAVEATKAREVAETQAKAKAQEATKAREAA
-220 EAQAKTKAQ
+220 EAQAAAKDQEAAKAREAAKAVASAKAQAAASAQAEAKAQ

-236 AVKAQEAAEAQ
+236 AAEAQ
-247 ATAKAG
+247 AL
-253 EVAKAQETAKAQE
+253 
-266 AAEAQAAAKAQEV
+266 
-279 AKAREAA
+279 
-286 KAQEVAK
+286 
-293 AREAAKAQE
+293 
-302 AAEAQAAAKAQEAA
+302 AEAQAAAKAQEAA

-321 AEAQAA
+321 A
-327 KAQEAAEAR
+327 KAQEAAEAQ
-336 EAAKAQEAAEAR
+336 A
-348 EAAKA
+348 AAKA

-383 SSSRELRVEATAYTA
+383 SSSRELQVVATAYTA

>member
-7 INASLRMLCSFVFS
+7 INDPLRNLCNFMFS

-77 RENPTTESQVVGK
+77 RENPTTESKVVGK

-145 EILGKLKKDDVIET
+145 EILGKLKQDDVIET
-159 TNQVQN
+159 THQVQN
-165 DWIQFEYNGQTAYV
+165 DWIQFEYNGKTAYV

-193 PVVKAEKVTNVQ
+193 PVVKAEKTTKVQ
-205 DTAKVREAVKAQEAA
+205 DTAKAVEA
-220 EAQAKTKAQ
+220 T
-229 EAAKARE
+229 KARE
-236 AVKAQEAAEAQ
+236 VAETQ
-247 ATAKAG
+247 AKA
-253 EVAKAQETAKAQE
+253 KAEE
-266 AAEAQAAAKAQEV
+266 AT
-279 AKAREAA
+279 
-286 KAQEVAK
+286 
-293 AREAAKAQE
+293 
-302 AAEAQAAAKAQEAA
+302 

-321 AEAQAA
+321 AEAQA
-327 KAQEAAEAR
+327 E
-336 EAAKAQEAAEAR
+336 
-348 EAAKA
+348 AKA

-360 EAAKAQKPATQ
+360 EAAKAGAE
-371 QPVAKETETSAP
+371 AKAQAAAEAQAEAKAEEAAKA
-383 SSSRELRVEATAYTA
+383 RE
-398 DPLENGYKAGDQ
+398 
-410 VKSAM
+410 
-415 GHNLT
+415 
-420 ANPNMKLIAVD
+420 
-431 PSVIPLGS
+431 
-439 KVWVEGYGVAIAGDT
+439 
-454 GGAIKGN
+454 
-461 KIDVLMPDKGT
+461 
-472 SSNWGRKTV
+472 
-481 TVKVLN
+481 

>member
-7 INASLRMLCSFVFS
+7 INDPLRMLCSFVFS

-145 EILGKLKKDDVIET
+145 EILGKLKQDDVIET
-159 TNQVQN
+159 THQVQN
-165 DWIQFEYNGQTAYV
+165 DWIQFEYNGKTAYV

-193 PVVKAEKVTNVQ
+193 PAVKVEKTIKVQ
-205 DTAKVREAVKAQEAA
+205 DTAKAA
-220 EAQAKTKAQ
+220 EAT
-229 EAAKARE
+229 KARE
-236 AVKAQEAAEAQ
+236 VAETQ
-247 ATAKAG
+247 AKAKVV
-253 EVAKAQETAKAQE
+253 EATKARE
-266 AAEAQAAAKAQEV
+266 AAEAQAAAKAQEA

-286 KAQEVAK
+286 KAQAEAKAQAAAEAQAEAKAQEAAK

-321 AEAQAA
+321 A

-336 EAAKAQEAAEAR
+336 EAAKAQEAAE
-348 EAAKA
+348 
-353 QEAAKAR
+353 AR

-383 SSSRELRVEATAYTA
+383 SSSRELQVVATAYTA

-420 ANPNMKLIAVD
+420 ANPNIKLIAVD

-454 GGAIKGN
+454 GGAIKGH

>member
-7 INASLRMLCSFVFS
+7 INAPLRKLCNFMFF

-77 RENPTTESQVVGK
+77 RENPTTESKVVGK

-105 WSKVKLN
+105 WSKVQLN

-159 TNQVQN
+159 THQVQN
-165 DWIQFEYNGQTAYV
+165 DWIQFEYNGKTAYV

-193 PVVKAEKVTNVQ
+193 PVVKVEKTTNVQ
-205 DTAKVREAVKAQEAA
+205 DTAKVREAVKAQEVAETQAKAKAQEATKAREAA
-220 EAQAKTKAQ
+220 EAQAEVKAQ

-236 AVKAQEAAEAQ
+236 AAKAQAEAKAQADAEAQAETKAQEA
-247 ATAKAG
+247 
-253 EVAKAQETAKAQE
+253 
-266 AAEAQAAAKAQEV
+266 
-279 AKAREAA
+279 
-286 KAQEVAK
+286 AK

-316 KAREA
+316 KAQ
-321 AEAQAA
+321 AEA
-327 KAQEAAEAR
+327 KAQADAEAR
-336 EAAKAQEAAEAR
+336 EAAKAQEAVAEAR
-348 EAAKA
+348 KAAKA
-353 QEAAKAR
+353 QEAADR
-360 EAAKAQKPATQ
+360 EAANKVQKPATQ
-371 QPVAKETETSAP
+371 QPVAKETEKNTQ
-383 SSSRELRVEATAYTA
+383 SSSREFQVVATAYTA

-410 VKSAM
+410 VKSAL

-472 SSNWGRKTV
+472 SSSWGRKTV

>member
-7 INASLRMLCSFVFS
+7 INDPLRNLCNFMFS

-77 RENPTTESQVVGK
+77 RENPTTESKVVGK

-145 EILGKLKKDDVIET
+145 EILGKLKQDDVIET
-159 TNQVQN
+159 THQVEN
-165 DWIQFEYNGQTAYV
+165 DWIQFEYNGKTAYV
-179 HVPYLTGKAPVKVQ
+179 HVPYLTGKAPIKVQ
-193 PVVKAEKVTNVQ
+193 PVVKAEKTTKVQ
-205 DTAKVREAVKAQEAA
+205 DTAKVREAAETQAKAKAQEATKAREAA
-220 EAQAKTKAQ
+220 EAQAEAKAV

-236 AVKAQEAAEAQ
+236 AAKAQAEAKAQAAAEAQ
-247 ATAKAG
+247 AAAKTEEAAKAR
-253 EVAKAQETAKAQE
+253 EAAKAQA
-266 AAEAQAAAKAQEV
+266 AAEAQAAAKAEEA

-286 KAQEVAK
+286 KAQA
-293 AREAAKAQE
+293 
-302 AAEAQAAAKAQEAA
+302 AAE
-316 KAREA
+316 
-321 AEAQAA
+321 
-327 KAQEAAEAR
+327 AQEAAEAR
-336 EAAKAQEAAEAR
+336 EAAKAQEAT
-348 EAAKA
+348 
-353 QEAAKAR
+353 KAR

-383 SSSRELRVEATAYTA
+383 SSSRELRVVATAYTA

-410 VKSAM
+410 VKSAL

>member
-1 MELLQN
+1 
-7 INASLRMLCSFVFS
+7 
-21 ANKKIMVAIMRSTKT
+21 
-36 NAMEAIMK
+36 MK

-54 FGLGIFT
+54 FGLGIFA

-77 RENPTTESQVVGK
+77 RENPTTESKVVGK

-124 KDTYYVTANVLN
+124 KDTYYVTADVLN
-136 VRAGANTDS
+136 VRSGANTDS

-159 TNQVQN
+159 THQVQN
-165 DWIQFEYNGQTAYV
+165 DWIQFEYNGKTAYV
-179 HVPYLTGKAPVKVQ
+179 HVPYLTGTAPVKVQ
-193 PVVKAEKVTNVQ
+193 PAVKVEKVTKVQ
-205 DTAKVREAVKAQEAA
+205 DT
-220 EAQAKTKAQ
+220 T
-229 EAAKARE
+229 KARE
-236 AVKAQEAAEAQ
+236 AVKAGETAEAQ
-247 ATAKAG
+247 AKA
-253 EVAKAQETAKAQE
+253 TAQE
-266 AAEAQAAAKAQEV
+266 AT
-279 AKAREAA
+279 KAR
-286 KAQEVAK
+286 
-293 AREAAKAQE
+293 E

-316 KAREA
+316 KAQAAVKAEEAAKAREAAKAQAEAQAAAKAEEAANAREA

-327 KAQEAAEAR
+327 AEAREAAKAQAAAEAR
-336 EAAKAQEAAEAR
+336 EAAKAQETANAR
-348 EAAKA
+348 EAAKT
-353 QEAAKAR
+353 
-360 EAAKAQKPATQ
+360 QKPATQ

-383 SSSRELRVEATAYTA
+383 SSSREFQVVATAYTA

-472 SSNWGRKTV
+472 SSNWGRQTV
-481 TVKVLN
+481 TVKILN